1 LLNTAY
7 KCASADIV
15 FEEFEGDLVVLN
27 LGSGRYF
34 GFNKSAAS
42 VWNAMMQGVHPAT
55 ISGVGPGE
63 AHMRGF
69 VDTLLT
75 NDLVVANSDINAAL
89 EAAQIA
95 DLEADRSAPVV
106 EIYDDLADLIVA
118 DPIHDVDAEAGWPV
132 KPA

>member
-1 LLNTAY
+1 MLNTAY

-27 LGSGRYF
+27 LASGRYF

-42 VWNAMMQGVHPAT
+42 IWNAMMQGVRPST
-55 ISGVGPGE
+55 ISAVGPGE
-63 AHMRGF
+63 TDIRGF
-69 VDTLLT
+69 VDTLLA
-75 NDLVVANSDINAAL
+75 NELVVANADINAPL
-89 EAAQIA
+89 DTAQIA

-106 EIYDDLADLIVA
+106 EVYDDLADLIVA

-132 KPA
+132 KPE

>member
-1 LLNTAY
+1 MLNTAY

-15 FEEFEGDLVVLN
+15 FEEFDGDLVVLN

-42 VWNAMMQGVHPAT
+42 VWKALMQGVHPAK
-55 ISGVGPGE
+55 ISGIGPDE
-63 AHMRGF
+63 PEMRGF
-69 VDTLLT
+69 VDALLA
-75 NDLVVANSDINAAL
+75 NELVVANADINAPL

-106 EIYDDLADLIVA
+106 EVYDDLADLIVA

-132 KPA
+132 KPE

>member
-34 GFNKSAAS
+34 GFNKSAAT
-42 VWNAMMQGVHPAT
+42 VWNALMQGVRPST
-55 ISGVGPGE
+55 ISAVGSGE
-63 AHMRGF
+63 TDIRGF
-69 VDTLLT
+69 VDTLLA
-75 NDLVVANSDINAAL
+75 NELVVANSDVNTPL
-89 EAAQIA
+89 MAAQIE

-132 KPA
+132 KPE